1 MSVERQLKKEYW
13 INKATQKVQDWASK
27 NDQMLAQALE
37 DIHGN
42 SDFSLSENTLLQLLM
57 YILDS
62 DTAELGMLIGS
73 QNSVS
78 SQFSNQS
85 KYLNLV
91 KRVLSEKNIVK
102 MPLGLEELYVFN
114 EYLRIWQKHEI
125 KQHTYSD
132 GSLIEEEIFAIVKAA
147 SDASL
152 YSDELISAADNW
164 AKVYHFLPDRHNLL
178 KPLEGLLKNKKTLE
192 LGCGCGAITRYLG
205 EISNQVVAVEGSVN
219 RGKVAAERCRDLPNV
234 NIVIDLIQDLEFE
247 EQFDVVTLIGVLEYS
262 QIYVDSDDPIGHVI
276 QRAKQYLKPNGI
288 LIVAIENQLGL
299 KYFAGAPE
307 DHGVG
312 IMAGI
317 NDIYTNKDPIT
328 FGKRELEHKFM
339 CGGFKKV
346 DTYLAFPDYK
356 LPSLIVHPRYT
367 RSPYKFDL
375 SDVVAGTAI
384 HDGQPIA
391 EPTFSLES
399 SLRLIERNGLLPDMA
414 NSHLFVCHKEQ
425 PIFDYKPQVV
435 ASYFSPK
442 RNRTTR
448 QYIEFVDNDGTTT
461 VNRTQF
467 DDSGSPVV
475 TEERLVEGSVY
486 RFSLHKIVQKENW
499 KAEELVRWFRVW
511 LNQLRKFQID
521 EGSTGNQL
529 SQLPGKYLDALPRNM
544 IVSESNDIKFIDLEW
559 NYPDNVPFD
568 LVAFRGVVVTLG
580 GITSVAQPNDTSF
593 VSRINLV
600 KYLLR
605 ELSISVDINQ
615 LQGAFSEI
623 NSYFSASFN
632 TGSLNENVSLEEFI
646 NLPNSTVRGYKE
658 EQQTRLTELC
668 LYWAEEPNAFSEEK
682 TVKQSYQA
690 STSEQIF
697 NIQIP
702 HKRINSLRLDIS
714 NKEGMFL
721 LGECKIQ
728 AKDGSVVWDLNIDEP
743 NYSGVGEMEF
753 LSLQGGK
760 QIAIKS
766 TGNDPKFTIDLS
778 NLEEDVF
785 NSGAVL
791 LLRMSSFF

>member
-1 MSVERQLKKEYW
+1 MKLLNKELVELIDSTNEFESELRKKVLGE
-13 INKATQKVQDWASK
+13 
-27 NDQMLAQALE
+27 LE
-37 DIHGN
+37 
-42 SDFSLSENTLLQLLM
+42 
-57 YILDS
+57 
-62 DTAELGMLIGS
+62 
-73 QNSVS
+73 
-78 SQFSNQS
+78 
-85 KYLNLV
+85 KLNLERDFQLV
-91 KRVLSEKNIVK
+91 ECAQNFLLLKFLAINILIFNAQFIDCKSATDKRIKSHYNDILEFLLRRNGTPVSAHNSINTAYRWESNLKVWLPRNEKS
-102 MPLGLEELYVFN
+102 
-114 EYLRIWQKHEI
+114 HS
-125 KQHTYSD
+125 YSD
-132 GSLIEEEIFAIVKAA
+132 GDSIEEDIFRVVATA
-147 SDASL
+147 SDVSL
-152 YSDELISAADNW
+152 YSPHLIENCNSW
-164 AKVYHFLPDRHNLL
+164 ANTYHFSPDRHHLL
-178 KPLEGLLKNKKTLE
+178 KPLDGLIRDKNVLE
-192 LGCGCGAITRYLG
+192 LGCGCGAISRYLG
-205 EISNQVVAVEGSVN
+205 EVAKNVVAVEGSVN

-234 NIVIDLIQDLEFE
+234 NVVIDLIQDLEFE

-276 QRAKQYLKPNGI
+276 QKAKQYLKPNGI

-328 FGKRELEHKFM
+328 FGKRELESKFIRE
-339 CGGFKKV
+339 GFKKV

-367 RSPYKFDL
+367 CSPNKFDL
-375 SDVVAGTAI
+375 SDIVAGTAI
-384 HDGQPIA
+384 HDGQPITK
-391 EPTFSLES
+391 PTFSLES
-399 SLRLIERNGLLPDMA
+399 TLRLIERNGLLPDMA
-414 NSHLFVCHKEQ
+414 NSHLFVCHKAP
-425 PIFDYKPQVV
+425 PIFEYKPQVI

-442 RNRTTR
+442 RNLTTR
-448 QYIEFVDNDGTTT
+448 QYIEFIDNDGMTT
-461 VNRTQF
+461 VSRTQF
-467 DDSGSPVV
+467 DESGSSIV
-475 TEERLVEGSVY
+475 TEEQLVEGNIY
-486 RFSLHKIVQKENW
+486 RFSLHKIVQRDNW
-499 KAEELVRWFRVW
+499 KVEELVPWFKVW
-511 LNQLRKFQID
+511 LSQLRKFQID

-529 SQLPGKYLDALPRNM
+529 SQIPGKYLDALPRNM
-544 IVSESNDIKFIDLEW
+544 IVSATNDIEFIDLEW
-559 NYPDNVPFD
+559 NYPGNVYFD

-580 GITSVAQPNDTSF
+580 GITSVAQPNDASF

-615 LQGAFSEI
+615 FQGAFREI

-632 TGSLNENVSLEEFI
+632 TGSLNENASLEEFI
-646 NLPNSTVRGYKE
+646 NLPHFTVRGSKE
-658 EQQTRLTELC
+658 EQQTRLAELC

-682 TVKQSYQA
+682 TVKQSFQA
-690 STSEQIF
+690 SASEQIF

-702 HKRINSLRLDIS
+702 NKRINSLRLDIS

-728 AKDGSVVWDLNIDEP
+728 AKDGSVVWDLNTEEP

-766 TGNDPKFTIDLS
+766 TGKDPKFTLDLS
-778 NLEEDVF
+778 NVEEDVF
-785 NSGAVL
+785 GSGAVL

>member
-1 MSVERQLKKEYW
+1 VK
-13 INKATQKVQDWASK
+13 
-27 NDQMLAQALE
+27 
-37 DIHGN
+37 
-42 SDFSLSENTLLQLLM
+42 
-57 YILDS
+57 
-62 DTAELGMLIGS
+62 
-73 QNSVS
+73 
-78 SQFSNQS
+78 
-85 KYLNLV
+85 LV
-91 KRVLSEKNIVK
+91 DHVK
-102 MPLGLEELYVFN
+102 
-114 EYLRIWQKHEI
+114 
-125 KQHTYSD
+125 
-132 GSLIEEEIFAIVKAA
+132 
-147 SDASL
+147 
-152 YSDELISAADNW
+152 
-164 AKVYHFLPDRHNLL
+164 
-178 KPLEGLLKNKKTLE
+178 
-192 LGCGCGAITRYLG
+192 
-205 EISNQVVAVEGSVN
+205 GSVN

-247 EQFDVVTLIGVLEYS
+247 AQFDVVTLIGVLEYS

-276 QRAKQYLKPNGI
+276 QKAKQYLKPNGI

-328 FGKRELEHKFM
+328 FGKKELETKFISE
-339 CGGFKKV
+339 GFKKV

-356 LPSLIVHPRYT
+356 LPSLIVHPLYT
-367 RSPYKFDL
+367 RSPNKFDL
-375 SDVVAGTAI
+375 SDIVAGTAI

-391 EPTFSLES
+391 KPTFSLES
-399 SLRLIERNGLLPDMA
+399 TLRLIERNGLLPDMA
-414 NSHLFVCHKEQ
+414 NSHLFVCHKAP
-425 PIFDYKPQVV
+425 PIFEYKPQVI

-448 QYIEFVDNDGTTT
+448 QYIEFIDNGGTTT

-467 DDSGSPVV
+467 DESGSSIV
-475 TEERLVEGSVY
+475 TEEQLVEGNIY
-486 RFSLHKIVQKENW
+486 RFSLHKIVQRDNW
-499 KAEELVRWFRVW
+499 KVEELVPWFKVW
-511 LNQLRKFQID
+511 LSQLRKFQID

-529 SQLPGKYLDALPRNM
+529 SQIPGKYLDALPRNM
-544 IVSESNDIKFIDLEW
+544 IVSATNDIEFIDLEW
-559 NYPDNVPFD
+559 NYPGNVYFD

-580 GITSVAQPNDTSF
+580 GITSVAQPNDASF

-615 LQGAFSEI
+615 FQGAFREI

-632 TGSLNENVSLEEFI
+632 TGSLNENASLEEFI
-646 NLPNSTVRGYKE
+646 NLPHFTVRGSKE
-658 EQQTRLTELC
+658 EQQTRLAELC

-682 TVKQSYQA
+682 TVKQSFQA
-690 STSEQIF
+690 SASEQIF

-728 AKDGSVVWDLNIDEP
+728 AKDGSVVWDLNTEEP

-766 TGNDPKFTIDLS
+766 TGKDPKFTLDLS
-778 NLEEDVF
+778 NVEEDVF
-785 NSGAVL
+785 GSGAVL

>member
-1 MSVERQLKKEYW
+1 MLKEFEEEL
-13 INKATQKVQDWASK
+13 INLLQFDFYPQSK
-27 NDQMLAQALE
+27 LLV
-37 DIHGN
+37 
-42 SDFSLSENTLLQLLM
+42 DFSENLKSYLLGGECSLNSSNFRKAVMILLILEYDDFSASLFSDNTSGLKSSVKAKISEFNDMLNQRDLSKDLDLDKYDVKEFGCLLSSSKKAHS
-57 YILDS
+57 YTD
-62 DTAELGMLIGS
+62 GS
-73 QNSVS
+73 EIEKALFEIVS
-78 SQFSNQS
+78 SVNDTSI
-85 KYLNLV
+85 Y
-91 KRVLSEKNIVK
+91 SEQ
-102 MPLGLEELYVFN
+102 L
-114 EYLRIWQKHEI
+114 QKEC
-125 KQHTYSD
+125 TS
-132 GSLIEEEIFAIVKAA
+132 
-147 SDASL
+147 
-152 YSDELISAADNW
+152 W
-164 AKVYHFLPDRHNLL
+164 ANTYHFSADRHHLL
-178 KPLEGLLKNKKTLE
+178 KPIEGLIRNKTVLE

-205 EISNQVVAVEGSVN
+205 EVSNHVVAVEGSVN

-234 NIVIDLIQDLEFE
+234 NVVIDLIQDLEFE
-247 EQFDVVTLIGVLEYS
+247 ELFDVVTLIGVLEYS

-276 QRAKQYLKPNGI
+276 QKAKQYLKPNGI

-317 NDIYTNKDPIT
+317 NDIYTNNDPIT
-328 FGKRELEHKFM
+328 FGKKDLENKFISE
-339 CGGFKKV
+339 GFKKV

-367 RSPYKFDL
+367 RFPNKFDL
-375 SDVVAGTAI
+375 SDIVAGTAI

-391 EPTFSLES
+391 NPTFSLES
-399 SLRLIERNGLLPDMA
+399 TLRLVERNGLLPDLA

-425 PIFDYKPQVV
+425 PIFDYKPQVI
-435 ASYFSPK
+435 ASYFSLK

-448 QYIEFVDNDGTTT
+448 QYIEFIDNDGTTT

-467 DDSGSPVV
+467 DESGSSIV
-475 TEERLVEGSVY
+475 TEEPLVEGSVY
-486 RFSLHKIVQKENW
+486 RFSLHKIIQKENW
-499 KAEELVRWFRVW
+499 KVEELVPWFKVW
-511 LNQLRKFQID
+511 LDELRKFQLNENLIA
-521 EGSTGNQL
+521 NKV

-544 IVSESNDIKFIDLEW
+544 MVSANNDIEFIDLEW
-559 NYPDNVPFD
+559 NYPSDIPFD

-580 GITSVAQPNDTSF
+580 AITSVAQPSDASF

-615 LQGAFSEI
+615 FQDAFREF
-623 NSYFSASFN
+623 NSYFLASFN
-632 TGSLNENVSLEEFI
+632 TGSLDENASLEEFI
-646 NLPNSTVRGYKE
+646 NLPHFTVRGYKE
-658 EQQTRLTELC
+658 EQQTRLAELC

-682 TVKQSYQA
+682 TVKQSFEA
-690 STSEQIF
+690 SASEQIF

-728 AKDGSVVWDLNIDEP
+728 AKDGSVVWDLNTEEP

-753 LSLQGGK
+753 LSLQGGN
-760 QIAIKS
+760 QVGIKS
-766 TGNDPKFTIDLS
+766 TGNDPKFTLDLS
-778 NLEEDVF
+778 NVEEDVF
-785 NSGAVL
+785 SSGAVL

>member
-1 MSVERQLKKEYW
+1 MNLLSKELADL
-13 INKATQKVQDWASK
+13 IDGTKEFESEQRQKV
-27 NDQMLAQALE
+27 LGELE
-37 DIHGN
+37 KLN
-42 SDFSLSENTLLQLLM
+42 SQHDFQ
-57 YILDS
+57 
-62 DTAELGMLIGS
+62 
-73 QNSVS
+73 
-78 SQFSNQS
+78 
-85 KYLNLV
+85 LV
-91 KRVLSEKNIVK
+91 KRAQSFLLLKFLAINISIFNAKFLGCRKATEKRIESYYNDILEFFLKKHRTLVSAYKSLEISYHWERSFKVWLPKNVK
-102 MPLGLEELYVFN
+102 S
-114 EYLRIWQKHEI
+114 HS
-125 KQHTYSD
+125 YSD
-132 GSLIEEEIFAIVKAA
+132 GDSVENEIFRTVVSA
-147 SDASL
+147 SDVSL
-152 YSDELISAADNW
+152 YSAQLIKNCNSW
-164 AKVYHFLPDRHNLL
+164 AKTYHFSPDRHHLL
-178 KPLEGLLKNKKTLE
+178 KPLEGLLKDKDVLE
-192 LGCGCGAITRYLG
+192 LGCGCGAISRYLG
-205 EISNQVVAVEGSVN
+205 EVANSVVSVEGSVN
-219 RGKVAAERCRDLPNV
+219 RGKVAAERCRDLSNV
-234 NIVIDLIQDLEFE
+234 NVVIDLIQDLEFE

-276 QRAKQYLKPNGI
+276 QKAKQYLKPNGI

-317 NDIYTNKDPIT
+317 NDIYTNNDPIT
-328 FGKRELEHKFM
+328 FGKKELEDKFISE
-339 CGGFKKV
+339 GFKTV

-367 RSPYKFDL
+367 RSPNKCDL
-375 SDVVAGTAI
+375 SDIVAGTAI

-391 EPTFSLES
+391 KPTFSLES
-399 SLRLIERNGLLPDMA
+399 TLRLIEKNGVLPDLA
-414 NSHLFVCHKEQ
+414 NSHLFVCHKTQ
-425 PIFDYKPQVV
+425 PIFDYKPQVI

-448 QYIEFVDNDGTTT
+448 QYIEFIDNDGTTT
-461 VNRTQF
+461 VSRTQF
-467 DDSGSPVV
+467 DESGSSIV
-475 TEERLVEGSVY
+475 TEEQLVEGSIY
-486 RFSLHKIVQKENW
+486 RFSLHKIIQRDSW
-499 KAEELVRWFRVW
+499 KAEELVPWFKVW
-511 LNQLRKFQID
+511 LNQLRKFQIV
-521 EGSTGNQL
+521 EAARGNQL

-544 IVSESNDIKFIDLEW
+544 IVSATNDIEFIDLEW
-559 NYPDNVPFD
+559 NYPDNVSFD

-580 GITSVAQPNDTSF
+580 GITSVAQPNDASF

-615 LQGAFSEI
+615 FQGAFREI

-632 TGSLNENVSLEEFI
+632 TGSLNENASLEEFI
-646 NLPNSTVRGYKE
+646 NLPHFTVRGYRE
-658 EQQTRLTELC
+658 EQQTRLAELC

-682 TVKQSYQA
+682 TVKQSFQA
-690 STSEQIF
+690 SASEQIF

-721 LGECKIQ
+721 LGGCKIQ
-728 AKDGSVVWDLNIDEP
+728 AKDGSVVWDLNTEEP

-766 TGNDPKFTIDLS
+766 TGKDPKFTLDLS
-778 NLEEDVF
+778 KVEEDVF
-785 NSGAVL
+785 SSGAVL

>member
-1 MSVERQLKKEYW
+1 MEELIGSLEESAVFLDDMDTHSVKELV
-13 INKATQKVQDWASK
+13 NKLRAIK
-27 NDQMLAQALE
+27 
-37 DIHGN
+37 
-42 SDFSLSENTLLQLLM
+42 SLSEFEFKQSSCLKVIHAINVLLLYKYKELLGGQTHNENVYSSRK
-57 YILDS
+57 YIY
-62 DTAELGMLIGS
+62 EIIENI
-73 QNSVS
+73 NSTIERTKHRIS
-78 SQFSNQS
+78 LTE
-85 KYLNLV
+85 KY
-91 KRVLSEKNIVK
+91 KKI
-102 MPLGLEELYVFN
+102 EELNVWRN
-114 EYLRIWQKHEI
+114 SHE
-125 KQHTYSD
+125 KAHEYSD
-132 GSLIEEEIFAIVKAA
+132 GSAIENEIFEIVSSCK
-147 SDASL
+147 DVSL
-152 YSDELISAADNW
+152 YSKELGANQTSW
-164 AKVYHFLPDRHNLL
+164 AKLYHFSADRHHAL
-178 KPLEGLLKNKKTLE
+178 KPLESFIRNKNVLE

-205 EISNQVVAVEGSVN
+205 EISNHVVAVEGSVN

-247 EQFDVVTLIGVLEYS
+247 AQFDVVTLIGVLEYS

-276 QRAKQYLKPNGI
+276 QKAKQYLKPNGI

-328 FGKRELEHKFM
+328 FGKKELERKFISE
-339 CGGFKKV
+339 GFKKV

-367 RSPYKFDL
+367 CSPNKFDL
-375 SDVVAGTAI
+375 SDIVAGTAI

-391 EPTFSLES
+391 KPTFSLES
-399 SLRLIERNGLLPDMA
+399 TLRLIERNGLLPDMA
-414 NSHLFVCHKEQ
+414 NSHLFVCHKAP
-425 PIFDYKPQVV
+425 PIFEYKPQVI

-442 RNRTTR
+442 RNLTTR
-448 QYIEFVDNDGTTT
+448 QYIEFIDNDGMTT
-461 VNRTQF
+461 VSRTQF
-467 DDSGSPVV
+467 DESGSSIV
-475 TEERLVEGSVY
+475 TEEQLVEGNIY
-486 RFSLHKIVQKENW
+486 RFSLHKIVQRDNW
-499 KAEELVRWFRVW
+499 KVEELVPWFKVW
-511 LNQLRKFQID
+511 LSQLRKFQID

-529 SQLPGKYLDALPRNM
+529 SQIPGKYLDALPRNM
-544 IVSESNDIKFIDLEW
+544 IVSATNDIEFIDLEW
-559 NYPDNVPFD
+559 NYPGNVYFD

-580 GITSVAQPNDTSF
+580 GITSVAQPNDASF

-615 LQGAFSEI
+615 FQGAFREI

-632 TGSLNENVSLEEFI
+632 TGSLNENASLEEFI
-646 NLPNSTVRGYKE
+646 NLPHFTVRGSKE
-658 EQQTRLTELC
+658 EQQTRLAELC

-682 TVKQSYQA
+682 TVKQSFQA
-690 STSEQIF
+690 SASEQIF

-728 AKDGSVVWDLNIDEP
+728 AKDGSVVWDLNTEEP

-766 TGNDPKFTIDLS
+766 TGKDPKFTLDLS
-778 NLEEDVF
+778 NVEEDVF
-785 NSGAVL
+785 GSGAVL